1 MIYMTLLIGVLFIS
15 ALLTPF
21 WLGRGGLLQASA
33 SINSQ
38 SQLVGLKEAL
48 LKAYINDEKAFA
60 AGAMP
65 SRSWLQ
71 RRDFLTNR
79 YIDAARRL
87 DFLIRT
93 QTANGGAS

>member
-1 MIYMTLLIGVLFIS
+1 MIYVMVLIGVLLIS
-15 ALLTPF
+15 TLLTPF

-38 SQLVGLKEAL
+38 SQLAALKEAL
-48 LKAYINDEKAFA
+48 LKAYINDEKAFT

-93 QTANGGAS
+93 QTASGGAS